1 MYFTGDDSYQ
11 NFSVFALMLS
21 LLTLEQEKSSGY
33 QPDLSLEKIKSFD
46 TNFEPTMSNLANGT
60 VILKL
65 KNSVLVQKILLYY
78 IVSF

>member
-11 NFSVFALMLS
+11 NFPVFALMLS
-21 LLTLEQEKSSGY
+21 SLTLEQEKNSGY
-33 QPDLSLEKIKSFD
+33 QPDLSPEKIKSFD

-65 KNSVLVQKILLYY
+65 KNSVLVQNVLLYY